1 MTLAP
6 LRSTACAAALALG
19 CAAPG
24 FVPEAAAT
32 TALVRQDAAAALQAL
47 GLEGNPRVSWDA
59 IDQSS
64 EGYRITGFRQETEL
78 GVLTAETLMFENLRM
93 GPDGAMFDTFEMRGG
108 SMNSPEIGGTFSYD
122 RVFISGPSRAL
133 IDAMAESYAGEA
145 EVEPFSM
152 DVVEQV
158 AQEVVLEG
166 LRMVVPADAEAETP
180 EMRFGIDRLFASNP
194 DLDEYA
200 DMGMTGFALNTG
212 AMADSPAV
220 EVRLARAEGTGI
232 LVASL
237 LNGLDPESFD
247 PALTFTKTMDR
258 FELAGFLIKAGG
270 VRIAM
275 PTLTASMEELAG
287 GALRTATVMPSLS
300 LDIDPTADEMSAQ
313 AAGGLAMLGYE
324 RLDLSFE
331 GANIYDPAE
340 DRIYTDGPNP
350 LTLADGGTFDL
361 QYDMTGLTAYMQ
373 AIMEFQAE
381 TIASAEAGEEL
392 LVEDDFMVDMISGLI
407 LNGMSFRF
415 EDAGLLER
423 GLTLFAA
430 QSGVDVATARAQA
443 VGMVALASMGAGEAL
458 PPAMVAQMSQALTGF
473 IQNGGTIAVAMQ
485 PETPVSFMELATE
498 EGGFNA
504 EAAGL
509 SFAHTAP

>member
-1 MTLAP
+1 MRGAGLV
-6 LRSTACAAALALG
+6 SDAAA
-19 CAAPG
+19 
-24 FVPEAAAT
+24 F
-32 TALVRQDAAAALQAL
+32 TALVQQDAAAALEAL

-64 EGYRITGFRQETEL
+64 EGYRINGFRQETEV
-78 GVLTAETLMFENLRM
+78 GVLTAETLVFENLRM

-122 RVFISGPSRAL
+122 RVFIGGPSRAL

-145 EVEPFSM
+145 EIEPFSM

-237 LNGLDPESFD
+237 LNGFDPESFD
-247 PALTFTKTMDR
+247 PALAFAKTMDR
-258 FELAGFLIKAGG
+258 FELSEFLVKVGG

-275 PTLTASMEELAG
+275 PTLTASMDELAG

-331 GANIYDPAE
+331 GAYIYDPSE
-340 DRIYTDGPNP
+340 DRMYTDGPNP

-361 QYDMTGLTAYMQ
+361 QYDMTGLTEYMQ
-373 AIMEFQAE
+373 AMMEFQAE

-392 LVEDDFMVDMISGLI
+392 LVEDEFMTEMISGLI
-407 LNGMSFRF
+407 LNGMSFSF

-423 GLTLFAA
+423 GLALFAA

-443 VGMVALASMGAGEAL
+443 VGMVALVSMGAGEAL
-458 PPAMVAQMSQALTGF
+458 PPAVVAQLSQALTGF

-485 PETPVSFMELATE
+485 PETPVSFMGLATE
-498 EGGFNA
+498 EGGFDA